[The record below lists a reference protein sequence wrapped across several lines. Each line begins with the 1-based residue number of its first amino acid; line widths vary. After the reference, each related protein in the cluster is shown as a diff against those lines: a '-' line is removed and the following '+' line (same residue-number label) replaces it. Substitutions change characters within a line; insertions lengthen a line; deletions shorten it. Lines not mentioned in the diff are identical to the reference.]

1 MKNDKRTYTLSIEEY
16 EGGYLASF
24 PALPGCHTWGKT
36 YEDAVNRAE
45 DALALYLETLA
56 AHGDPIPEDTENK
69 YPVSLG
75 VTVRTLIVA
84 KRMLARQPG
93 VRAKQLIKAL
103 EKSGFYHRAS

>member
-1 MKNDKRTYTLSIEEY
+1 MCYTVLYMKIDKRTYTLSIEEH

-36 YEDAVNRAE
+36 YEDAVKKAE

-56 AHGDPIPEDTENK
+56 AHGDLIPEDEESN

-75 VTVRTLIVA
+75 ITVRTSIVA
-84 KRMLARQPG
+84 
-93 VRAKQLIKAL
+93 
-103 EKSGFYHRAS
+103 